1 MILPKWHQQKNAGV
15 DKITGF
21 AYTQTQRELQTV
33 LKKVEREIF
42 ISTVAGLKIRIVM
55 RATY

>member
-1 MILPKWHQQKNAGV
+1 MILPEWRQQKNAGV

-21 AYTQTQRELQTV
+21 AYTQTKRELQSV
-33 LKKVEREIF
+33 LKRVEREIF
-42 ISTVAGLKIRIVM
+42 ISTVAGLKIRIAM